1 MAEIGS
7 LVRSTPV
14 QPTLTSTGT
23 GNLEL
28 VESQALSQKQQSAGQ
43 RRIAQATGSSAELTK
58 AQVQQ
63 LNHGWRPGEKRKDM
77 NEAES
82 RIVWTTHDLESAN
95 LLVEK
100 ADGVVVVHDPIRMGS
115 GINIPAGSTASGE
128 GTEKGIYDLGRSGA
142 DLTFSL
148 PNNSTISFSSNRS
161 KGQTNVTVTDKA
173 SGVTTSSTFR
183 AVLFFDAN
191 SKTLAFLSNATG
203 GKFRISDL
211 RALIGTSDPKLAAAL
226 KAVGLDSQR

>member
-1 MAEIGS
+1 MTANVP
-7 LVRSTPV
+7 LVRSMSVPT
-14 QPTLTSTGT
+14 TLTRTGSD
-23 GNLEL
+23 NLDQVASQGL
-28 VESQALSQKQQSAGQ
+28 VQKQQPAGK
-43 RRIAQATGSSAELTK
+43 RETAQAAGSSAVLSKE
-58 AQVQQ
+58 QVLQ
-63 LNHGWRPGEKRKDM
+63 LNRRWRPGEERKDM

-148 PNNSTISFSSNRS
+148 PNNSTISFSSSRS

-173 SGVTTSSTFR
+173 SGVTTRSTFE
-183 AVLFFDAN
+183 AVLFFDAK
-191 SKTLAFLSNATG
+191 SQTLAFLSSAPG

-211 RALIGTSDPKLAAAL
+211 RAQMETSDPKLAAAL